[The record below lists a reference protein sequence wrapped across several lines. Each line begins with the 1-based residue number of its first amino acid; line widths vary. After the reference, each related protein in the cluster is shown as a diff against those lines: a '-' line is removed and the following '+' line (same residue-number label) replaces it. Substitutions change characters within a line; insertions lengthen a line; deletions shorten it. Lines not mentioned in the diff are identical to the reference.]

1 MSILYNELD
10 EIVIQMTTPVR
21 ERHALLL
28 PDNNSENSA
37 TIDYLTNSPLFTT
50 HALAQDVPVAPQ
62 MRPSQCGLLAA
73 LSLERHDAS
82 DKPPF
87 HQDDADRRLFFN
99 VTTPSSIF
107 ICGSQGSGKSHTLS
121 CLLEN
126 CLADSDATI
135 LPRPLSALLF
145 HYDTFISDDGGSPCE
160 AAFLA
165 SLSGVQVRVVCAP
178 TNIRT
183 IQRTYQHLNV
193 NVEPLQ
199 IDSYDLNTKRILDL
213 MAVKP
218 EEGSIPLYVH
228 TVTRILREMR
238 MSQQATG
245 ARFDYQTFKAEILAA
260 DLSPAQ
266 LAPLS
271 QRLAMLESF
280 MPPMGDMR
288 KEEKQ
293 QSHKVDLS
301 CPCVSP
307 ETACSLFNICLSLF
321 LEQKIVCGRVI
332 ALDEAHKYMTSSPE
346 SSVLTHSLLSTVR
359 LQRHLGARIF
369 VSTQEP
375 TIAPAF
381 LDLCTVTIIHRFS
394 SPAWLHAL
402 DAHIALMQQQPPES
416 DSAAQRDG
424 RSSGSRKETA
434 REIFRKIIKLEPGQ
448 ALVFAPSAMAA
459 IGDVDGSDQDGS
471 VGFYLQVRVRSRL
484 SDDGG
489 CSVLAG

>member
-1 MSILYNELD
+1 MENLD
-10 EIVIQMTTPVR
+10 LNVLVTTPVR

-82 DKPPF
+82 DTPPF

-183 IQRTYQHLNV
+183 IQ
-193 NVEPLQ
+193 
-199 IDSYDLNTKRILDL
+199 
-213 MAVKP
+213 
-218 EEGSIPLYVH
+218 
-228 TVTRILREMR
+228 
-238 MSQQATG
+238 
-245 ARFDYQTFKAEILAA
+245 
-260 DLSPAQ
+260 
-266 LAPLS
+266 
-271 QRLAMLESF
+271 
-280 MPPMGDMR
+280 
-288 KEEKQ
+288 
-293 QSHKVDLS
+293 
-301 CPCVSP
+301 VSP
-307 ETACSLFNICLSLF
+307 SFVPAT
-321 LEQKIVCGRVI
+321 
-332 ALDEAHKYMTSSPE
+332 
-346 SSVLTHSLLSTVR
+346 R
-359 LQRHLGARIF
+359 L
-369 VSTQEP
+369 
-375 TIAPAF
+375 
-381 LDLCTVTIIHRFS
+381 
-394 SPAWLHAL
+394 
-402 DAHIALMQQQPPES
+402 
-416 DSAAQRDG
+416 
-424 RSSGSRKETA
+424 
-434 REIFRKIIKLEPGQ
+434 
-448 ALVFAPSAMAA
+448 
-459 IGDVDGSDQDGS
+459 
-471 VGFYLQVRVRSRL
+471 
-484 SDDGG
+484 
-489 CSVLAG
+489 